1 MHLPFRYFR
10 LKICMQFS
18 SLFITYYV
26 FANPNVLSLITLIT
40 AVRNKL
46 RIPLSRCCPPLPVT
60 ALSYH
65 TITFQMLKMST
76 HLSSVFCLPLQ
87 LLPFGNI
94 HHLLSVGSK
103 FFCAVLLAIIRVSQS
118 CQMCN
123 IPFPVSNTTQR

>member
-1 MHLPFRYFR
+1 MH
-10 LKICMQFS
+10 FS
-18 SLFITYYV
+18 SLLITYYV
-26 FANPNVLSLITLIT
+26 FANPIALSLITLIT
-40 AVRNKL
+40 SARNKL

-65 TITFQMLKMST
+65 SITFQMLKLST
-76 HLSSVFCLPLQ
+76 HLSSLFCLPLE

-103 FFCAVLLAIIRVSQS
+103 FFCAVLLAIIRVSQP

-123 IPFPVSNTTQR
+123 ILFPVAQPTQR